1 MNTKDMVLKAL
12 EESRGRYVSGAELA
26 GSLGVSRTAVWKG
39 IAALKNDGVSIDSLT
54 GSGYMLPVDADTL
67 SEQGIAKYLK
77 ADGISIRIF
86 KSVDSTNNVAKR
98 LAADGC
104 DEGTVVIAIT
114 QTGGKGRLG
123 RKFCSPSGTGI
134 YMTLILRPETQK
146 VPMLT
151 VLAAV
156 AVVDGIEKA
165 GGRPTAIKWVNDVFA
180 DGKKCCGILTEA
192 VADLETGGVEYAVVG
207 IGVNVTEPKGGF
219 DKSIK
224 DVASAACEGV
234 ADARNK
240 VAAEVINAYFSRYR
254 NFDKEVIAAE
264 YKARSFLIG
273 RELTVVKPSGE
284 RRAKVLDINGECHLV
299 VEYGDGSQEELS
311 AGEVSLSH
319 FAHFAHFV

>member
-1 MNTKDMVLKAL
+1 MNTKEAVLKVL
-12 EESRGRYVSGAELA
+12 EDNRGRYVSGEELA
-26 GSLGVSRTAVWKG
+26 SSLGVSRPAVWKG
-39 IAALKNDGVSIDSLT
+39 IAALKADGTDICSTS
-54 GSGYMLPVDADTL
+54 GSGYMLPTNANTL
-67 SEQGIAKYLK
+67 SEQGIAKYLMV
-77 ADGISIRIF
+77 DGISMRIF

-104 DEGTVVIAIT
+104 AEGTVVFAHT

-123 RKFCSPSGTGI
+123 RKFSSPPNSGV
-134 YMTLILRPETQK
+134 YMTLILRPEAHK

-156 AVVDGIEKA
+156 AVAEGIENA
-165 GGRPTAIKWVNDVFA
+165 GGRPAQIKWVNDVFT

-207 IGVNVTEPKGGF
+207 IGVNTTTPKGGF

-224 DVASAACEGV
+224 DVASAACDGV

-254 NFDKEVIAAE
+254 NFDKDGIAAE

-273 RELTVVKPSGE
+273 RNVLVVKADCEYP
-284 RRAKVLDINGECHLV
+284 ATVLDIDDNCHLIV
-299 VEYGDGSQEELS
+299 KYQDGTIQSLS
-311 AGEVSLSH
+311 TGEVSLKI
-319 FAHFAHFV
+319 